1 MVEVLA
7 GGIAAWAEAR
17 HIRVAHG
24 SHGRGVLPPDVT
36 GCELC
41 IMEIVAAYSYPEK
54 PVSDEPDNVHDA
66 IRCLMVSW
74 NDKLPSDQ
82 LRAQWLLPLADV
94 VVGTANSDAE
104 LQYMIAD
111 CACRELAPLA
121 LDSAGLTEQAT
132 LLRSLAEVVDKET
145 ANAARAAADAAAAA
159 YYAAD
164 AAAYA
169 AAAYTDAAAAAYY
182 AAAAAAY
189 YAAAAYTDAAAAA
202 YYAAAAAA
210 YYAANAAK
218 TAAGWAEP
226 CKALDRLV
234 RRMAA
239 ACKGEVRS
247 D

>member
-159 YYAAD
+159 YYAA
-164 AAAYA
+164 
-169 AAAYTDAAAAAYY
+169 
-182 AAAAAAY
+182 AAAAY

-202 YYAAAAAA
+202 YYAADAAR
-210 YYAANAAK
+210 
-218 TAAGWAEP
+218 AAGWAEP

-239 ACKGEVRS
+239 ACKGPTQ
-247 D
+247 

>member
-202 YYAAAAAA
+202 YYAA
-210 YYAANAAK
+210 NAAK

-239 ACKGEVRS
+239 ACKGPTQ
-247 D
+247 

>member
-159 YYAAD
+159 YYAA
-164 AAAYA
+164 AAAAYYA

-189 YAAAAYTDAAAAA
+189 YAAAAYTD
-202 YYAAAAAA
+202 AAAAA

>member
-159 YYAAD
+159 YYAAA
-164 AAAYA
+164 AAAYSA

-182 AAAAAAY
+182 AA
-189 YAAAAYTDAAAAA
+189 
-202 YYAAAAAA
+202 
-210 YYAANAAK
+210 NAAR
-218 TAAGWAEP
+218 AAGWAEP

-239 ACKGEVRS
+239 ACKGPTQ
-247 D
+247 